1 MTLALTMNFSRLQIS
16 FLLLCCCPSLHARS
30 TVLTQMQINLNLNA
44 AVVRQMFQMKLIFQ
58 ISIQIQKHADLSR
71 HLSMPF
77 LDVALLLARTPRVSI
92 CVTK

>member
-1 MTLALTMNFSRLQIS
+1 
-16 FLLLCCCPSLHARS
+16 
-30 TVLTQMQINLNLNA
+30 MQINLNLNA

-92 CVTK
+92 SVSTKIIACLTFPFRRTSPSKTAFLEISSALRPF